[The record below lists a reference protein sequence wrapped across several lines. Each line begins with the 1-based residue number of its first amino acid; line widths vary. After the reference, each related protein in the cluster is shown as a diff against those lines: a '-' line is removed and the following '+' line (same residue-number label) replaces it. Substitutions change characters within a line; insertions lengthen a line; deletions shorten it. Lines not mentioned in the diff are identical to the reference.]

1 MEYLIK
7 INKIKE
13 ADEKKSLLVF
23 GDNLEVM
30 KKLLPIY
37 EGKIDLIYID
47 PPYNTKQ
54 TFTVSKDRSSTISR
68 EKIGTVAYSDNY
80 TLDEYLKFWRKG

>member
-1 MEYLIK
+1 MLK

-13 ADEKKSLLVF
+13 IDDKASLLVF

-54 TFTVSKDRSSTISR
+54 TFTVSEKRSSTISR
-68 EKIGTVAYSDNY
+68 EKMGT
-80 TLDEYLKFWRKG
+80 F